1 MKKLIEMSK
10 SELLKALEKQ
20 FNKIDYINDKFN
32 LYKANGS
39 LSKYINLNDITN
51 AKTLEVIDN
60 FLDTIRDEKQ
70 KENENINYYDFTND
84 EIIEMLDNKQLI
96 DFIEY
101 LNDYSYELICNIRDY
116 RSYKKELDKHEIG
129 DIWY

>member
-1 MKKLIEMSK
+1 MKNTIE
-10 SELLKALEKQ
+10 LKKILDKKI
-20 FNKIDYINDKFN
+20 NKIDYINDKIN
-32 LYKANGS
+32 IYKASGS
-39 LSKYINLNDITN
+39 LSQLINLKEISNN
-51 AKTLEVIDN
+51 KTLEVIDN

-70 KENENINYYDFTND
+70 KTNEDIDYYNLTND
-84 EIIEMLDNKQLI
+84 EIIDQLTNNQLI

-101 LNDYSYELICNIRDY
+101 LENYSYELICDIRDY